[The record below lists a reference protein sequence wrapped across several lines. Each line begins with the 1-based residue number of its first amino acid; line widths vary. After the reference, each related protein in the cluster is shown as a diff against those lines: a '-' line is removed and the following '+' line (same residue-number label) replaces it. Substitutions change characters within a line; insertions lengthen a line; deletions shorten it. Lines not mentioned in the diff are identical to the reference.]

1 MKTLNQYILEE
12 LTDNF
17 LWKLSKWFENNEQQ
31 EQEFINLLIS
41 FKQQGNSVKQ
51 IEKYL
56 EGTSLYNNLREFVNF
71 MNDDINVVEIKDYIY
86 KFKQIIETTLNN
98 KSEKNKYNLI

>member
-17 LWKLSKWFENNEQQ
+17 LWKLSKWFENNDQQ
-31 EQEFINLLIS
+31 EQEFINILIS
-41 FKQQGNSVKQ
+41 FKQQGNSTKQ

>member
-17 LWKLSKWFENNEQQ
+17 LWKLSKWFENNDQQ
-31 EQEFINLLIS
+31 EQEFINILIS
-41 FKQQGNSVKQ
+41 FKQQGNSTKQ

-86 KFKQIIETTLNN
+86 KFKQIIETALNN

>member
-17 LWKLSKWFENNEQQ
+17 LWKLSKWFENNDQQ
-31 EQEFINLLIS
+31 EQEFINILIS
-41 FKQQGNSVKQ
+41 FKQQGNSAKQ

-98 KSEKNKYNLI
+98 KSEKNKR